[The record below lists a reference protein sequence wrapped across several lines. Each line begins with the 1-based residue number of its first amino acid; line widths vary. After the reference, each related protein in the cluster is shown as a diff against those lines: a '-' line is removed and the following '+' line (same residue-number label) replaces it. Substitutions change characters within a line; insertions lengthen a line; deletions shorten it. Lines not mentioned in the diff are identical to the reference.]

1 MSVAASRD
9 ETIRGLFIVFEIL
22 NLTQALG
29 CFFARLVGA
38 AEIFALLGQD
48 LVACFYFLDHGHSL
62 LGSLSASLLRHQ
74 YGLRCMQA
82 RVICVFLE
90 GKIGAALN

>member
-1 MSVAASRD
+1 
-9 ETIRGLFIVFEIL
+9 
-22 NLTQALG
+22 
-29 CFFARLVGA
+29 
-38 AEIFALLGQD
+38 